1 MGAISME
8 TPYGNQVKVYDKER
22 TVCDCLRKKNS
33 LDNDLVFEAVKRYLK
48 GPEADYAKL
57 LKYAEIFNV
66 RDDVRKDMEILT
78 WGKSYEPIC
87 YTVTE

>member
-1 MGAISME
+1 MLE
-8 TPYGNQVKVYDKER
+8 DER
-22 TVCDCLRKKNS
+22 FKTFSENLWIIQ
-33 LDNDLVFEAVKRYLK
+33 DLVFEAVKRYLK